1 MPLPSISKQS
11 AGQCTARAKSTKQR
25 CLNPAAYG
33 CRTCRMH
40 GGRKQ
45 NSIKRGKGHP
55 NYRHGMET
63 LSAKRKRSEKL
74 TELREI
80 EEQLVQRGLIKT
92 QRTVGRKPR
101 SF

>member
-1 MPLPSISKQS
+1 MPFLWIDSEPAK
-11 AGQCTARAKSTKQR
+11 QCTAVAKSKQQR

-33 CRTCRMH
+33 CKTCRMH
-40 GGRKQ
+40 GARRQ
-45 NSIKRGKGHP
+45 SSIKRGEEHP
-55 NYRHGMET
+55 NHRHGMET

-74 TELREI
+74 TELRQI
-80 EEQLVQRGLIKT
+80 EDQLLQRGLIKT